1 MEPGHPTVPESIDP
15 RHDGEQP
22 RVAVTLHIA
31 KDALELLRD
40 VALAGQLTN
49 VAERSHDGLRDGFHD
64 GLIDD
69 RPRPTSVEAVVAML
83 IESNRPWL
91 ESLAEFVRGPG
102 KT

>member
-49 VAERSHDGLRDGFHD
+49 VAERSHDGL
-64 GLIDD
+64 IDD

>member
-1 MEPGHPTVPESIDP
+1 MEPEHPTVPESIDP

-31 KDALELLRD
+31 KDAFELLRD

-49 VAERSHDGLRDGFHD
+49 VAERSHE

-83 IESNRPWL
+83 IDNNRPWL
-91 ESLAEFVRGPG
+91 EGFAELVRRPG
-102 KT
+102 KA